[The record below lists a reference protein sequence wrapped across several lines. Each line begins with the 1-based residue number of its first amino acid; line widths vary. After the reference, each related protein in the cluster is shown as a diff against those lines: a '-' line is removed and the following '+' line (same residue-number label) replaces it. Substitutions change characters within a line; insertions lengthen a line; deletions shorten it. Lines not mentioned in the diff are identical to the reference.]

1 MFHTGHG
8 EEKIGEEIKASSML
22 PPLPH
27 SYFVSL
33 PDISWSCLISEHA
46 SGNVSPCGLLCHRW
60 SITTGVGLLL
70 AEAHGSP
77 WSSQISGKCQLSAL
91 IGSVMYSGPFASFM
105 PPKPKKSG
113 VGRYA
118 WCACVWPAL
127 SALSCQNLDPKLTF
141 LHDLEATFLLDQSFS
156 SFAVRAHGQGLSNQ
170 LDLVCGQIKFT
181 WLSVSVINFSLWIR
195 DIQKHSIEHK
205 RLYMM
210 SRWWN

>member
-1 MFHTGHG
+1 MFHTGHW
-8 EEKIGEEIKASSML
+8 EEKKEIKASSMR
-22 PPLPH
+22 PPLPR
-27 SYFVSL
+27 SYVVSL

-77 WSSQISGKCQLSAL
+77 WSSQISRKCQLSAL

-118 WCACVWPAL
+118 WCACVLTCTLSTFLPESWPKTDFL
-127 SALSCQNLDPKLTF
+127 TQPWGNFSAWPKL
-141 LHDLEATFLLDQSFS
+141 
-156 SFAVRAHGQGLSNQ
+156 
-170 LDLVCGQIKFT
+170 
-181 WLSVSVINFSLWIR
+181 
-195 DIQKHSIEHK
+195 
-205 RLYMM
+205 
-210 SRWWN
+210 